1 MRSTLS
7 VKIILPSMTLLNVE
21 ANMVNLPGQE
31 GMFCVLPGHC
41 KLISNINTGIISVFL
56 NGVEQKYFIFN
67 GVAQVTGEE
76 LNILSEFGV
85 VLEEETKTDV
95 MNQITLLENSL
106 LDQQQGSLQAD
117 IILDK
122 LEKRQ
127 ELLKFL

>member
-1 MRSTLS
+1 M
-7 VKIILPSMTLLNVE
+7 
-21 ANMVNLPGQE
+21 
-31 GMFCVLPGHC
+31 
-41 KLISNINTGIISVFL
+41 FL
-56 NGVEQKYFIFN
+56 NGVEQKYFVFN

-85 VLEEETKTDV
+85 VLEGETKTDV